1 MSENCDNL
9 YYLYPDRGANDGD
22 LPLPVE
28 ELAEVVGAIECCLA
42 EISSKSGPGVN
53 VGKATAT
60 PLLLRMSAVEQ
71 WLGKLDEIS
80 VTTWPDAR
88 WALVFCN
95 ARVKALDYIR
105 ASAAAFYG
113 TRHWVEA
120 PSVWGEDTGFVQ
132 LGALSRALRAVR
144 DLIVE
149 RYPQTRTAC

>member
-1 MSENCDNL
+1 MSENGDNL
-9 YYLYPDRGANDGD
+9 YHLYPDRSVNDRD

-28 ELAEVVGAIECCLA
+28 QLAEAVGAIECCLA
-42 EISSKSGPGVN
+42 EISSKSGPRVS
-53 VGKATAT
+53 VGKAAAT

-71 WLGKLDEIS
+71 WLGKLDEID

-95 ARVKALDYIR
+95 ARVGALDYIR
-105 ASAAAFYG
+105 ASEAAFYG
-113 TRHWVEA
+113 TRRWVEA
-120 PSVWGEDTGFVQ
+120 PSVWGEDMGFVE

-149 RYPQTRTAC
+149 RYPQTSTAC